1 MSLLIMRSG
10 ALGDTILTFHAARAL
25 MAYGEPVAVWG
36 RGAWA
41 GLARRFGID
50 YLVEEAAD
58 FDLLYHGESA
68 PVAQSALARFDR
80 VFAFKHDPDGSL
92 SAALERI
99 HPRLKLIPPLPPRG
113 YRGSYPAYL
122 LERMDASP
130 PETFPPLTASGAR
143 NGLLAAAPG
152 SGSEKKN
159 WPVEQYA
166 SLLRRLRG
174 NAEVFLGPAEEDGPR
189 REEFMALG
197 AIEGVTLLRGAAI
210 ETVADRLARAARYV
224 GGDSGVTHL
233 AAALG
238 VPVLALWGQ
247 SNPAVWGPLGANA
260 RVLAAPGGDLA
271 RLDVDTVARALENW

>member
-10 ALGDTILTFHAARAL
+10 ALGDTILTFQAARAL
-25 MAYGEPVAVWG
+25 MAYGETVAVWG

-50 YLVEEAAD
+50 YLAEEAAD
-58 FDLLYHGESA
+58 FDLFYHGENA
-68 PVAQSALARFDR
+68 PEARRALARFDR

-92 SAALERI
+92 GAALERI

-113 YRGSYPAYL
+113 YGGSYPAYL
-122 LERMDASP
+122 LERMDAP
-130 PETFPPLTASGAR
+130 PPATFPPLAAPKAR
-143 NGLLAAAPG
+143 DGVVAVAPG

-166 SLLRRLRG
+166 GLLRRLRG
-174 NAEVFLGPAEEDGPR
+174 NAEVVLGPAEEDEPR
-189 REEFMALG
+189 RAEFMALG

-210 ETVADRLARAARYV
+210 ETVADKLARAARYV

-260 RVLAAPGGDLA
+260 RILPAPGGDLA
-271 RLDVDTVARALENW
+271 RLEVETVARELEMW